1 MNVTFGSCAFRI
13 FDWERYDRNCLINWP
28 SWRRKRLTALLCFQ
42 AKLASFASFM
52 RWRTFYPHFVH
63 LPVRKFH
70 RLALYRITPHLKTLR
85 DFWELMSLV
94 SGEKSVKCTRWIFQ
108 ECRERSKN
116 TLIFGSKCGS
126 MWRHL
131 YTFLEL
137 QALGQLLAVS
147 RPLLPFPFPYH
158 PGSQSKAS
166 PSLKPTR
173 LASAPANLGGEDPNL
188 WASYRW
194 LLEVSLKTLRRWE
207 GGSVGW
213 GRGGCQE
220 VHTVFNHV

>member
-1 MNVTFGSCAFRI
+1 MHCFRI

-28 SWRRKRLTALLCFQ
+28 SWRRKRLTGLLFFQ

-52 RWRTFYPHFVH
+52 RWSTFCPHFVH

-70 RLALYRITPHLKTLR
+70 RLALYRTTPHLKTLR

-94 SGEKSVKCTRWIFQ
+94 PGKKSVKYTRWRFR
-108 ECRERSKN
+108 ECRERIKN
-116 TLIFGSKCGS
+116 TLICGSKCGS
-126 MWRHL
+126 MWRHR

-166 PSLKPTR
+166 LSLKPTR
-173 LASAPANLGGEDPNL
+173 LASAPANSGREDPNL

-194 LLEVSLKTLRRWE
+194 LEVSLKALRRWE

-213 GRGGCQE
+213 GRGGCQK
-220 VHTVFNHV
+220 VHTVSNHV